1 MTNELRR
8 YFNELKFLVGDKLNP
23 TEKELYKAKLLE
35 YEKQIA
41 VGIDIKD
48 DIAKTIFE
56 LKNKMG
62 YKI

>member
-8 YFNELKFLVGDKLNP
+8 YFNELKFLVGDKLTS

-35 YEKQIA
+35 YEKQIS

-48 DIAKTIFE
+48 EMAKTIFE